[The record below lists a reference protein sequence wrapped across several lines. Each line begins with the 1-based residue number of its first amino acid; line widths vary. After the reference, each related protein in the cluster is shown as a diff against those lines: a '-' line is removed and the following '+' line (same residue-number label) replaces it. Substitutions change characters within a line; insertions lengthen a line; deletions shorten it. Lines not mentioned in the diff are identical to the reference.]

1 MTAKMPDPVG
11 FLHQCRKKPSNKA
24 LTWAKDQPHLKAK
37 GYFTYGLITT
47 TQAEAY
53 AQARVEEALALQAKA
68 AIRGMDAA
76 KALASTLHSEAQRI
90 RAESNPDALA
100 SERQA
105 NAILT
110 AEVERLEQSRVT
122 YFSDGYEAGWNAAM
136 AEAAI
141 AIDGNDMTSRHAVKT
156 IRTLKRKQS

>member
-53 AQARVEEALALQAKA
+53 AQAVRDEAEKLSRAKHYGNGHQDGWNSALEIVAKKASGKYLMPEFAKA
-68 AIRGMDAA
+68 
-76 KALASTLHSEAQRI
+76 I
-90 RAESNPDALA
+90 RA
-100 SERQA
+100 
-105 NAILT
+105 
-110 AEVERLEQSRVT
+110 
-122 YFSDGYEAGWNAAM
+122 
-136 AEAAI
+136 
-141 AIDGNDMTSRHAVKT
+141 
-156 IRTLKRKQS
+156 LKGKP